1 MLLYVT
7 TSDRSD
13 LTFRKATHVCR
24 VHSRPEYERR
34 KKVPAGDQQRE
45 WRSCCFKLHPQFLVF
60 MIQVF
65 FSAFLI
71 FFSAYKLADAVQP
84 DPLYVSMLTT
94 TVGVWLPSPL
104 HSTNKGSLLT

>member
-1 MLLYVT
+1 MDMNAEST
-7 TSDRSD
+7 IAPSTND
-13 LTFRKATHVCR
+13 
-24 VHSRPEYERR
+24 E

-71 FFSAYKLADAVQP
+71 FFSAFKLADAVQP

-104 HSTNKGSLLT
+104 HSTSKGSLLT